1 MTDQAPNLSWIQ
13 KHGKW
18 LGAMVVVGM
27 GLAYVLQQ
35 VNPETVM
42 MFRVAEAKVQ
52 LKTEIRWC
60 LTKLAWSN
68 NLSRVAVLECAD

>member
-1 MTDQAPNLSWIQ
+1 MPDQAPSLSWIQ

-18 LGAMVVVGM
+18 LGAVVVVGM

-42 MFRVAEAKVQ
+42 AFRIAEAKVQ
-52 LKTEIRWC
+52 MKTEIRWC
-60 LTKLAWSN
+60 LQKLLWDEKF
-68 NLSRVAVLECAD
+68 SRLTVLGCAD